1 MIGQSD
7 TARRLAIYQGLQA
20 RNRIVS
26 ILRIGVPVLGLVAL
40 AILLGQIYLSS
51 LGSRFGISQ
60 ITVSPDSVSVDAPE
74 YAGLLDNGTA
84 YHVSAISARA
94 ATDATDQ
101 IAMREATLAMTRP
114 DGVVTNVAATD
125 AVLDTT
131 RQWVIIEDDA
141 LISTSEGTRGVVA
154 NSVFDY
160 ASQSLEGEGAVT
172 IDYADGTHL
181 VAEGMTYDAVAMV
194 WTFKRATVTLPDTP
208 GAAGQT
214 PGGTTEMA
222 TP

>member
-20 RNRIVS
+20 RNRVVA
-26 ILRIGVPVLGLVAL
+26 ILRIAVPVLGLVAL

-51 LGSRFGISQ
+51 LGTRFSIAQ
-60 ITVSPDSVSVDAPE
+60 ITVSPDGVSVEAPE
-74 YAGLLDNGTA
+74 YAGLLENGTA
-84 YHVSAISARA
+84 YHVSAVSARA

-101 IAMREATLAMTRP
+101 IDLREATLAMTRP
-114 DGVVTNVAATD
+114 DGVVTNVVAAA

-131 RQWVIIEDDA
+131 RQWVIIKDEA
-141 LISTSEGTRGVVA
+141 QISTSEGTHGIVA

-160 ASQSLEGEGAVT
+160 ASQSLRGEGPVT
-172 IDYADGTHL
+172 IDYADGTDL
-181 VAEGMTYDAVAMV
+181 VAEGMTYDAIALV
-194 WTFKRATVTLPDTP
+194 WTFTRATVTLPDTP
-208 GAAGQT
+208 GAAAQT
-214 PGGTTEMA
+214 PSGTTEMP

>member
-1 MIGQSD
+1 MTGQSD
-7 TARRLAIYQGLQA
+7 ASRRLAIYQGLLA
-20 RNRIVS
+20 RNRIVA
-26 ILRIGVPVLGLVAL
+26 ILRIGVPALGLVAL
-40 AILLGQIYLSS
+40 TILLGQIYLSS
-51 LGSRFGISQ
+51 LGTRFGIAK

-84 YHVSAISARA
+84 YHVAAISARA

-101 IAMREATLAMTRP
+101 IVMREATLTMTRP
-114 DGVVTNVAATD
+114 DGVVTNVAAAD
-125 AVLDTT
+125 ATLDTT
-131 RQWVIIEDDA
+131 RQLVVIPDIA
-141 LISTSEGTRGVVA
+141 RISTSEGTRGVVA

-160 ASQSLEGEGAVT
+160 ASQSLLGQGAVT

-181 VAEGMTYDAVAMV
+181 VAEGLTYDAVALV
-194 WTFKRATVTLPDTP
+194 WTFTRATVTLPDTP

-214 PGGTTEMA
+214 SDETTEMQ